1 MPNRTLIL
9 FRRNIG
15 QLYALII
22 CMAGFGLFAI
32 YNQAAFL
39 QYTASGWV
47 WICAMSAAVVILTVF
62 TFQLPPQGNGLSLD
76 SSVYLACI
84 FLFGPSFS
92 LTVLLL
98 SSLIS
103 FFLERNKVWWKQL
116 NNFAVYSIM
125 ICTSS
130 LIFAI
135 FGGEE
140 GPLVSHHLYAYAAS
154 MAVYFILNTLL
165 IGLYY
170 YVVFHENLY
179 ETLKGMLRDTL
190 LAYLSTLVLSLVLTI
205 LVSHNEFV
213 GLALFLCL
221 SVLLSYSFKQLFAM
235 YRSIEER
242 ANRDQRTGLFNH
254 SYFETALEEAMRK
267 SKADGSAL
275 SLAMID
281 IDDFKKYNDHF
292 GHLKGDGL
300 IVFLAELLKKESKGT
315 EIIVSRYGGEEFT
328 LLLPAH
334 DTVQAKQFIERLR
347 RTLNRSPFEGV
358 EIFPQGCLSFSA
370 GIAGYKPDVH
380 EKSELVEHSDQA
392 LYYAKKQGKNLV
404 HIYGNQ
410 SPLER
415 EIDFSQDVR
424 DIEQQLNLFMYKDL
438 ETFKHSKRVF
448 QYALDISRLL
458 NLDNLTKR
466 QFTLGALIH
475 DIGKLEIPWG
485 ILNKKDK
492 LAPEEWEM
500 VKWHVTWGKKMALTN
515 EKFKDL
521 APYIELHHERYD
533 GQGYPYGFKGEE
545 IPRLCRMLTIIDSF
559 DAMTTERAYQP
570 TRSIAEAIVELR
582 ACAGSQF
589 DPQLTEFFINYIES
603 RAFPSEDIAT
613 QRSLQDTLL
622 TH

>member
-1 MPNRTLIL
+1 VPQRIATI

-15 QLYALII
+15 HLYALIV

-32 YNQAAFL
+32 YNQGVFL
-39 QYTASGWV
+39 HYATSTWV
-47 WICAMSAAVVILTVF
+47 WVFAMSGAAVLLTVF

-84 FLFGPSFS
+84 FVFGPSFT

-98 SSLIS
+98 SSVLVI
-103 FFLERNKVWWKQL
+103 FLERNTVWWKHF

-125 ICTSS
+125 VCVASQTFTA
-130 LIFAI
+130 L
-135 FGGEE
+135 GGEK
-140 GPLVSHHLYAYAAS
+140 GPLLSSHLPAYAGS
-154 MAVYFILNTLL
+154 MAIYFILNTLL

-205 LVSHNEFV
+205 LLYHNHIV
-213 GLALFLCL
+213 GLGLFLCL
-221 SVLLSYSFKQLFAM
+221 SVLLSYSFKQLFIL
-235 YRSIEER
+235 YRDIQER

-267 SKADGSAL
+267 SKGDGSAL

-300 IVFLAELLKKESKGT
+300 IVFLAELLKKESKDT

-328 LLLPAH
+328 LLLPSH
-334 DTVQAKQFIERLR
+334 DTVQAKLFIERLR
-347 RTLNRSPFEGV
+347 KTLNHSPFEGV

-380 EKSELVEHSDQA
+380 GKSELVDQADQA
-392 LYYAKKQGKNLV
+392 LYYAKKQGKNMV

-448 QYALDISRLL
+448 RYAMDVSGLL
-458 NLDNLTKR
+458 NLDNLSRR

-492 LAPEEWEM
+492 LEPEEWEM
-500 VKWHVTWGKKMALTN
+500 VKWHVTWGKQMALTN

-533 GQGYPYGFKGEE
+533 GKGYPYGFKGEE
-545 IPRLCRMLTIIDSF
+545 IPRLCRMLTLIDSF
-559 DAMTTERAYQP
+559 DAMTTERPYQP
-570 TRSIAEAIVELR
+570 TKSVAEAIIELR

-589 DPQLTEFFINYIES
+589 DPELTELFIQYIES
-603 RAFPSEDIAT
+603 REFPAEDTAM
-613 QRSLQDTLL
+613 
-622 TH
+622 